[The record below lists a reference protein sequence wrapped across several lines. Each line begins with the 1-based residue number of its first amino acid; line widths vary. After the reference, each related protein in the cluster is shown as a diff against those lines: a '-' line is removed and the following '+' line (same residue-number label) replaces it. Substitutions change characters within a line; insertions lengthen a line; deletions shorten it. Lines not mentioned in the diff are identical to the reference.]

1 MAGTMAQL
9 DSQGLPLP
17 TTSGLGARG
26 GRPTRLSAEIWLFRH
41 GWALPTGALL
51 LLLAAVLLVT
61 QVLPAQDQVD
71 LLQSRLQSAQTR
83 PKTVPSVVPAL
94 PIEPGQ
100 LLRDLLSEAEGN
112 PAQVRRIASIARQNG
127 ISLPRAQYSS
137 SRQTPSGIEHT
148 DITFSFVA
156 GYPQSRAFI
165 EGVLRELPNASV
177 DRVSFERDQAQGA
190 EAEITLRLTLWRW
203 PAPFKPEAVR

>member
-1 MAGTMAQL
+1 MAQL
-9 DSQGLPLP
+9 DQQGLPSP
-17 TTSGLGARG
+17 APRRTGAKASW
-26 GRPTRLSAEIWLFRH
+26 PTRLSAEIWLYRH

-51 LLLAAVLLVT
+51 LLLATVLLVT
-61 QVLPAQDQVD
+61 QILPVRDKVD
-71 LLQSRLQSAQTR
+71 LLQSQLQSAQTR
-83 PKTVPSVVPAL
+83 PKVAQSVAQAAP
-94 PIEPGQ
+94 PEPGQ
-100 LLRDLLSEAEGN
+100 PLRDLLSQAEGN
-112 PAQVRRIASIARQNG
+112 PAQVRRIASIARLHG
-127 ISLPRAQYSS
+127 INLPRAQYSS

-148 DITFSFVA
+148 DITFSFVS

-203 PAPFKPEAVR
+203 PASKPEATR